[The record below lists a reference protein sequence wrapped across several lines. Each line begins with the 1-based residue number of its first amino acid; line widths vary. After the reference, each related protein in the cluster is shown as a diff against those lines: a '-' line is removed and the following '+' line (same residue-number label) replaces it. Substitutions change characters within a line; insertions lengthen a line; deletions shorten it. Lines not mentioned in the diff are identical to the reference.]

1 MALKAKPLG
10 GMSREKLEEAL
21 REVTKE
27 PMERLNVNV
36 PRSVYKAFKVKAAAG
51 DTSMS
56 EMINR
61 WIADYVGPDIKQ

>member
-21 REVTKE
+21 KEVTKE

-36 PRSVYKAFKVKAAAG
+36 PRSLYKAFKVKAAAE

>member
-21 REVTKE
+21 KEVTKE

-36 PRSVYKAFKVKAAAG
+36 PRSLYKAFKVKTAAD
-51 DTSMS
+51 DTSMT